1 MEDSSLWTHISQR
14 MDAINKRTG
23 RNMVQ
28 AVLTGALL
36 VFIVVASLI
45 FNTQIFLWLIIAF
58 VCVALWELRVDFATI
73 GIRIPIV
80 ALWIMTVA
88 TFLAIYYVPVR
99 SSHSVVAAIG
109 VVLTAAVVALVST
122 IRRSNHERVERAV
135 KKKLNKSV
143 SGNASD
149 KVDFDV
155 HQESEPLRLTHVG
168 ASLLAVFYVTC
179 LASFI
184 VLPLTRSHP
193 VAFEFMI
200 IFLPS
205 LGDIGGLIFG
215 AAFGKHKLSPR
226 ISPKKSVEGLLGS
239 ILFSV
244 IGVIAIGWFTYDVNH
259 FIQHAFVLVL
269 MGICVGIVGL
279 FGDLCASMLKR
290 DMGLKDMGHIL
301 AGHGGVLD
309 RVDSILMCAP
319 VICMFVMAFGL

>member
-1 MEDSSLWTHISQR
+1 MSDTSGQEKKSMLDSLRST

-28 AVLTGALL
+28 AVGTSIVLIAL
-36 VFIVVASLI
+36 IVASLV
-45 FNTQIFLWLIIAF
+45 FYAQIFLWLVIAF
-58 VCVALWELRVDFATI
+58 VCVALWELRIDFATI

-80 ALWIMTVA
+80 ALWIMTVG
-88 TFLAIYYVPVR
+88 TFLAIYYIPVR
-99 SSHSVVAAIG
+99 SSHTVVAAIG
-109 VVLTAAVVALVST
+109 CVLTAAVVSLVAT
-122 IRRSNHERVERAV
+122 IKRENHYRVERAV
-135 KKKLNKSV
+135 AKKMGALEE
-143 SGNASD
+143 
-149 KVDFDV
+149 DF
-155 HQESEPLRLTHVG
+155 ESCSHHDYRLTHVG
-168 ASLLAVFYVTC
+168 ASLLAVFYVTV

-184 VLPLTRSHP
+184 VLPLTRDHP

-200 IFLPS
+200 LFLPS
-205 LGDIGGLIFG
+205 LGDIGGLTFG

-226 ISPKKSVEGLLGS
+226 ISPKKSVEGLIGSVLFAVLGA
-239 ILFSV
+239 V
-244 IGVIAIGWFTYDVNH
+244 GIGFFTYDTDT
-259 FIQHAFVLVL
+259 LVRHL
-269 MGICVGIVGL
+269 PALLIMGVCVGIVGL